1 MGFGDTKH
9 FSKLATIKSNIHMAK
24 QMGYVKAV
32 GTVDDNVNFYYN
44 LVDGFLVRLLPG
56 VDSKRFWTEPAFEG
70 SRRSAE
76 RFATGNIMS
85 SIIYRFVPVK
95 RRYRHLFKQV
105 RTIAIV
111 CLKQGIDKGDVFTA
125 LYNFLEEQKRISL
138 TQEQF
143 NLLLSSF
150 LEELDQTLKE
160 PKPEMEKKQK
170 NKLDIKVEAPLQED
184 DLEHLL
190 HYMNDYDWKVRFEGD
205 FPPDCQV
212 PFFLLKHVA

>member
-1 MGFGDTKH
+1 
-9 FSKLATIKSNIHMAK
+9 MAK
-24 QMGYVKAV
+24 QVGYVKAV

-44 LVDGFLVRLLPG
+44 LADGFLVRLLPG
-56 VDSKRFWTEPAFEG
+56 VDSKRFWTDPAFEG

-76 RFATGNIMS
+76 RFGTGNIMS

-95 RRYRHLFKQV
+95 RRYRQLFKQV

-111 CLKQGIDKGDVFTA
+111 CLKQGMDKANVFTA

-138 TQEQF
+138 TQEQC
-143 NLLLSSF
+143 NLLLSF
-150 LEELDQTLKE
+150 FIEELDQRLKE
-160 PKPEMEKKQK
+160 PKKEKIKKQK

-205 FPPDCQV
+205 FPPDYQV